1 MTDTVR
7 AAINVRVAIVD
18 DHPLVGGGL
27 AALLAT
33 ETNLEVVGV
42 ARDTAGA
49 FELIDRARPDVVVC
63 DVQLGDESGFS
74 LLERYAGGS
83 SAVVMYSSHDHP
95 TYHRAAFDGGAA
107 AFVLKSGESAGLV
120 EAIRAAA
127 AGRTSFSPST
137 IRAVR
142 SSGTLPTPRELQ
154 VIEQLAEG
162 RSTDEVAA
170 TLGIGPRTVES
181 HLRSLF
187 DRFDVQSR
195 TDIVIRAVRE
205 GWIRPR
211 STGGTAE
218 RTGGPPPEGWVV
230 DEAVLRAG
238 RRTDAA
244 ASRPSRR
251 PPRPPRQA
259 R

>member
-1 MTDTVR
+1 MTGT
-7 AAINVRVAIVD
+7 VRVAIVD

-33 ETNLEVVGV
+33 EVNLDVVGV

-49 FELIDRARPDVVVC
+49 IELIERTRPDVVVC

-83 SAVVMYSSHDHP
+83 PAFVMYSSHDHP
-95 TYHRAAFDGGAA
+95 SYHRAAFDGGAA
-107 AFVLKSGESAGLV
+107 AFVLKGGESAGLV

-127 AGRTSFSPST
+127 AGQTTFSPST
-137 IRAVR
+137 IHAVR
-142 SSGTLPTPRELQ
+142 SSGALPTPRELQ
-154 VIEQLAEG
+154 VIGQLAAG
-162 RSTDEVAA
+162 RSTNEVAA

-187 DRFDVQSR
+187 DRFGVLSR
-195 TDIVIRAVRE
+195 TELVARAVRD

-211 STGGTAE
+211 STGPPSE
-218 RTGGPPPEGWVV
+218 RTGDPAQDEWVA

-238 RRTDAA
+238 RRTNAA
-244 ASRPSRR
+244 ASRPSR
-251 PPRPPRQA
+251 PQA